1 MIFFN
6 FFFFLHLLRLRVIFN
21 KCAVMVY
28 LYCLSIVNFDDM
40 EAEAVHPFSRCQEDA
55 PCRVK
60 MAANVYQDLTFK
72 TGSIQ

>member
-1 MIFFN
+1 MI
-6 FFFFLHLLRLRVIFN
+6 
-21 KCAVMVY
+21 Y
-28 LYCLSIVNFDDM
+28 LYRLSVVYFDNV

-72 TGSIQ
+72 TENI